1 MPSSLPA
8 ITSASNCR
16 SHASASNAENHSR
29 NGASSSGW
37 RALTCPSIRS
47 TRLIKFS
54 STISAPANWP
64 PGMLDGRR
72 RAPSHPSL
80 TAVRLQSP
88 PGLELQDGDDVGS
101 VDGGL
106 VFRAFV
112 IAERSLVGL
121 LTEDVEPGLHRGIDA
136 EFQDAHGCLSVES
149 HFHSS
154 CHAALSLPRQN
165 LLYPDPRVR
174 ARFGIRLAR
183 IGSFARAHET
193 VTGAF
198 IRHRLVGFACLFHI
212 GDGIRNGRADARIKT
227 CVESVYGRFDTAHGV
242 LLGRRSVEHQG
253 GGNVRAIRREAEG
266 LPTSPAEARHEKLLG
281 GGRQFQAV
289 IGHRVE
295 VGGDLV
301 GIEMTD
307 RLHNL
312 ARLETGHLN

>member
-29 NGASSSGW
+29 NAASSSGW

-121 LTEDVEPGLHRGIDA
+121 LTEDVEPGLQDRKSTRLNSSHLGI
-136 EFQDAHGCLSVES
+136 
-149 HFHSS
+149 
-154 CHAALSLPRQN
+154 
-165 LLYPDPRVR
+165 
-174 ARFGIRLAR
+174 
-183 IGSFARAHET
+183 
-193 VTGAF
+193 
-198 IRHRLVGFACLFHI
+198 
-212 GDGIRNGRADARIKT
+212 
-227 CVESVYGRFDTAHGV
+227 
-242 LLGRRSVEHQG
+242 
-253 GGNVRAIRREAEG
+253 
-266 LPTSPAEARHEKLLG
+266 
-281 GGRQFQAV
+281 
-289 IGHRVE
+289 
-295 VGGDLV
+295 
-301 GIEMTD
+301 
-307 RLHNL
+307 
-312 ARLETGHLN
+312 